1 MNNFTT
7 EQREEVMDTI
17 AYIAI
22 ASGLYDDENLKQ
34 YLIEKISHLAATI
47 FSEEEIETLTVVI
60 DSKADEVINAFA
72 KFIKEKEE
80 E

>member
-1 MNNFTT
+1 
-7 EQREEVMDTI
+7 
-17 AYIAI
+17 
-22 ASGLYDDENLKQ
+22 
-34 YLIEKISHLAATI
+34 LIEKISHLAATI